1 MWWSVRVT
9 GPKLPKMQCNMGHG
23 SNQKSRIP
31 VPPRILLARASPGC
45 TAIRCWPRPLQQRH
59 QEDPPA
65 SSTQVVAAKP
75 LWPHERGL
83 SVRSLQNK
91 VPVRDKLVFQDV
103 LLACCFWLLQCE
115 AVSFGVVDICRA
127 NAAQRRI
134 SSCQTAAGQTLR
146 KRVFES
152 VSWFWQRVRPQ
163 PLLIVETN
171 NSQSCSDVKLH
182 KRNYSRPQGV
192 SFMDCS
198 ISGSFGAY
206 DHLKDGFGLTLISK
220 SYPKWIK
227 KRSRGLRITG
237 LCKLHAPR
245 QPLKSYHLTGKVVFP
260 PHGSGAMWNVRGLI
274 KCFHSV
280 QKFALWFQ
288 VSPIIDTISGSFVTS
303 VQTHASCVKIIC

>member
-1 MWWSVRVT
+1 MLFLIASMWSC
-9 GPKLPKMQCNMGHG
+9 Q
-23 SNQKSRIP
+23 
-31 VPPRILLARASPGC
+31 
-45 TAIRCWPRPLQQRH
+45 
-59 QEDPPA
+59 
-65 SSTQVVAAKP
+65 
-75 LWPHERGL
+75 
-83 SVRSLQNK
+83 
-91 VPVRDKLVFQDV
+91 
-103 LLACCFWLLQCE
+103 FWGWR
-115 AVSFGVVDICRA
+115 FVDICRA
-127 NAAQRRI
+127 NAAQRGI

-152 VSWFWQRVRPQ
+152 VSWFWKRVRPQ
-163 PLLIVETN
+163 PLLSVETN

-206 DHLKDGFGLTLISK
+206 WKDGFGLTLISK

-237 LCKLHAPR
+237 LYKLHAPR
-245 QPLKSYHLTGKVVFP
+245 QPLKSYHPTGKVVFP
-260 PHGSGAMWNVRGLI
+260 PHVSGAMWNVRGLI